1 MITNVDALKV
11 LYVKLGGSLTDT
23 YSDIANGIAVG
34 GYDLIADCISA
45 CAKKAPTVPTVTGQ
59 SGKFLTNNGTAM
71 SWADAPTEIPS
82 QTSQNGKFLTT
93 NGTVLSWGSIPVE
106 LPAYDAEKAGYILTV
121 NETGTGVEWVNPN
134 P

>member
-1 MITNVDALKV
+1 MTTNVDALKV

-23 YSDIANGIAVG
+23 YSDIANGITVG

-45 CAKKAPTVPTVTGQ
+45 CAKKAPTVPAVTGQ
-59 SGKFLTNNGTAM
+59 SGKYLTNNGTAM
-71 SWADAPTEIPS
+71 
-82 QTSQNGKFLTT
+82 
-93 NGTVLSWGSIPVE
+93 SWGSIPVE
-106 LPAYDAEKAGYILTV
+106 LPAYNAEKAGYILTV